1 MRITRKKEEAM
12 KKEIASLAIGAFL
25 TGTAAFGQN
34 TTTPVID
41 DRIINQEKR
50 IQQGQ
55 NSGQLTDK
63 EANRLNN
70 RLNKI
75 ENDEAKAKADG
86 TVTHQEK
93 KKLNRELNRNSR
105 KIHREK
111 HDKETGG

>member
-50 IQQGQ
+50 IH
-55 NSGQLTDK
+55 
-63 EANRLNN
+63 E
-70 RLNKI
+70 
-75 ENDEAKAKADG
+75 
-86 TVTHQEK
+86 
-93 KKLNRELNRNSR
+93 
-105 KIHREK
+105 
-111 HDKETGG
+111 